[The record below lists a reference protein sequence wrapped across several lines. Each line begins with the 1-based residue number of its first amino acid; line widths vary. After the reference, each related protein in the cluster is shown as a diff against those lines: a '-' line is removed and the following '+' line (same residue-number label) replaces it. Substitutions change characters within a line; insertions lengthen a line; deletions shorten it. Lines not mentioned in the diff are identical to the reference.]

1 MDFRTLATLAS
12 LLSLPFGAA
21 FMLAPAPGGTL
32 YGVALA
38 DPASLL
44 VGRYFGSEILMYA
57 AATWGLRALDDR
69 AAQRRAAAALAS
81 ATLCGVAVSLLGL
94 SSGALNAF
102 GWSSVALY
110 GGFAVGWL
118 RLALLPSV
126 GSPAEAR

>member
-1 MDFRTLATLAS
+1 MDFRTLVTLAS

-21 FMLAPAPGGTL
+21 FLLAPGPSGAL

-57 AATWGLRALDDR
+57 AATWALRALDDR
-69 AAQRRAAAALAS
+69 AARRRAAAGLAA
-81 ATLCGVAVSLLGL
+81 ATLCGVAVSLLGV
-94 SSGALNAF
+94 SSGALNAL

-110 GGFAVGWL
+110 GGFAAGWL
-118 RLALLPSV
+118 RLALQPV
-126 GSPAEAR
+126 GGSALAAR

>member
-12 LLSLPFGAA
+12 SLSLPFGAA
-21 FMLAPAPGGTL
+21 FIVAPGASGMV

-57 AATWGLRALDDR
+57 AATWALRALDDA
-69 AAQRRAAAALAS
+69 AAQRRAATALAA
-81 ATLCGVAVSLLGL
+81 ATLTGLAVTVLGL
-94 SSGALNAF
+94 SSSALNAL

-110 GGFAVGWL
+110 GAFFAGWL
-118 RLALLPSV
+118 RLALRPT
-126 GSPAEAR
+126 ARRTMAAR